1 MNIEILKDGAVYVG
15 GVLDQELTKK
25 NRAFYHQK
33 LSALLDEI
41 VREIEDR
48 RGTWISPQDERVLNA
63 YNDGIDNAAAIVEA
77 KK

>member
-25 NRAFYHQK
+25 NRAFYRQK

-41 VREIEDR
+41 VEEIVSKMELKSKLDSSA
-48 RGTWISPQDERVLNA
+48 T
-63 YNDGIDNAAAIVEA
+63 YNLALEEAAAIVKA